1 MYLAKT
7 KDEEVEKL
15 IHQALRETMDDME
28 VAIQTNRRDRSR
40 SCNWKRDLGKV
51 HSSNAQ
57 AFERAGRSTLALPRS
72 VV

>member
-28 VAIQTNRRDRSR
+28 TAIQSGCG
-40 SCNWKRDLGKV
+40 S
-51 HSSNAQ
+51 A
-57 AFERAGRSTLALPRS
+57 ERITIG
-72 VV
+72 